1 MKENLGRDVEKVE
14 VRRSDG
20 KGQTARTAYGA
31 LPAPSSPGALRSP
44 SASAPRRRLR
54 RSWRDAGD
62 AALARVLLAPAFVLL
77 AVIVVY
83 PVCRLLWS
91 SFLELDLTAGTSPR
105 FIGFDNYLS
114 LASDPE
120 FWSSLTNTLLITLI
134 TVPAALLAGL
144 ALALIANLPFRIR
157 WPVRLA
163 LLVPWVLPLAFVGLI
178 GGWFFQSDYGVVN
191 DLLRHVISTRIIWF
205 NSAWLAFFAICLTIT
220 WKTSSFVALVLLA
233 GLQTI
238 PGELYEAAAVD
249 GAGALRRFWHVTL
262 PLLRPSIVVALIF
275 RMISSLQTFDIP
287 VTMTRGGPGTST
299 VTLAMYIHKNT
310 VDFLDLGYGAAL
322 AVVMFVVSMAVTVFY
337 LRQVR
342 AA

>member
-1 MKENLGRDVEKVE
+1 MKENRGRETGDVEA
-14 VRRSDG
+14 RRTER
-20 KGQTARTAYGA
+20 KGQTAHPSYSAPLRH
-31 LPAPSSPGALRSP
+31 PSSGERRSP
-44 SASAPRRRLR
+44 TSSAPRQGPR
-54 RSWRDAGD
+54 RSWRDASD
-62 AALARVLLAPAFVLL
+62 ATLARVLLAPAFLLL

-83 PVCRLLWS
+83 PVCRLLWI
-91 SFLELDLTAGTSPR
+91 SFLELDLTAGAPAR
-105 FIGFDNYLS
+105 FVGFENYLS
-114 LASDPE
+114 LATDPE
-120 FWSSLTNTLLITLI
+120 FWTSLTNTVLITLI

-144 ALALIANLPFRIR
+144 ALALIADLPFRIR

-163 LLVPWVLPLAFVGLI
+163 LLVPWALPLAFVGLI

-191 DLLRHVISTRIIWF
+191 DLLRHVLSTRIIWF

-220 WKTSSFVALVLLA
+220 WKTASFVALVLLA
-233 GLQTI
+233 GLQTV

-249 GAGALRRFWHVTL
+249 GAGTLRRFWHVTL
-262 PLLRPSIVVALIF
+262 PLLRPSIAVALIF
-275 RMISSLQTFDIP
+275 RIISSLQTFDIP

-299 VTLAMYIHKNT
+299 VTLAMYIHQNT

-322 AVVMFVVSMAVTVFY
+322 AVVLFLVSMAVTVLY